1 MVSDLKKEIMNEVKA
16 ILSEKDKEIEV
27 LKSQVTLLQNHVS
40 KVKHAL
46 NNKVDELEQ
55 YGRRVCLRIES
66 VEHKVNEKS
75 EEVLE
80 KVINIIKEPEAEIP
94 ESVLDRVHCIGP
106 TYTDTDTGKKMQNII
121 VRFTTFRHLFHT
133 NRKKIKSGA
142 RISLDLT
149 KDRYSLLVS
158 ARKRVNNL
166 EAVVRS
172 CSVKKVF
179 LEISQN
185 SQENTCAR
193 VSFLIK
199 LQSSG
204 LQLY

>member
-46 NNKVDELEQ
+46 DNKVNELEQ

-94 ESVLDRVHCIGP
+94 ESVLDRAHRIGP
-106 TYTDTDTGKKMQNII
+106 TYTDNDTGKKMQNII
-121 VRFTTFRHLFHT
+121 VRFTTFRHRILFHT

-149 KDRYSLLVS
+149 KDLYSLLVS
-158 ARKRVNNL
+158 AKKRVNNCPEVNYVYAYINCRL
-166 EAVVRS
+166 K
-172 CSVKKVF
+172 VK
-179 LEISQN
+179 
-185 SQENTCAR
+185 
-193 VSFLIK
+193 IK
-199 LQSSG
+199 
-204 LQLY
+204 